1 MSMNGMLARRTNTA
15 KKNRLSVYFISSKS
29 RKKTKQK
36 KDDEN
41 EKHALAERYGDIE
54 PMKQHKAGAQ
64 HARKQDKNLNRASRD
79 ANEYTCI
86 ISRIYARI
94 HIRTQNVV
102 FYCTKGMQRS
112 PFNQISNAEAKI
124 KLKSEK
130 LRKREH
136 EEIKYE
142 TENNIA

>member
-1 MSMNGMLARRTNTA
+1 
-15 KKNRLSVYFISSKS
+15 
-29 RKKTKQK
+29 
-36 KDDEN
+36 
-41 EKHALAERYGDIE
+41 
-54 PMKQHKAGAQ
+54 MKQHKAGAQ

-136 EEIKYE
+136 EEIKYK